1 MEAEV
6 KEGIEVDKTHTQ
18 AGVCP
23 HMPVHT
29 HTHRKHKETSAESA
43 LYFPKTLH
51 YSAGPWGW
59 PAFPQCRLAPT
70 PPWGRLPCSWLW
82 SLDRSH

>member
-6 KEGIEVDKTHTQ
+6 KEGIEVDKTLAQ

-29 HTHRKHKETSAESA
+29 HTHTHTGNTRK
-43 LYFPKTLH
+43 
-51 YSAGPWGW
+51 
-59 PAFPQCRLAPT
+59 PQ
-70 PPWGRLPCSWLW
+70 
-82 SLDRSH
+82 